1 MLTSLWWV
9 SVSTSG
15 ITGHV
20 MMITVHWS
28 RPYLSLSCHLTG
40 LTTDGWWPLPWTVGE
55 QLPGVSSCRIGSEW
69 QCGNTGNT
77 GNPWQG
83 QTKSW
88 EAARAQGPAPAM
100 GSLRL
105 CCPRSPHS
113 EAGPRPHSAS
123 AHSVQARAASSMWP
137 GARGLLWQSA
147 LSCSVLM
154 SHVTM
159 RLPDHC
165 LATIMIVSSLMPV
178 LLGIWCLF
186 PSSWA
191 PIPDWRNSVKP
202 LRGWVAEWLY
212 NWNIF
217 SRKNEF
223 QERKLDTLH
232 WNMIHEIHPIF
243 WTLHLTIW
251 DSLQTSLKNG
261 EAI

>member
-1 MLTSLWWV
+1 MITWSLSHWSLW
-9 SVSTSG
+9 
-15 ITGHV
+15 
-20 MMITVHWS
+20 
-28 RPYLSLSCHLTG
+28 CQLTG

-123 AHSVQARAASSMWP
+123 ADSVQARAASSMWP
-137 GARGLLWQSA
+137 GARGLVWQSA
-147 LSCSVLM
+147 LSCSELM

-159 RLPDHC
+159 PGPDNEAPDHWPP
-165 LATIMIVSSLMPV
+165 SW
-178 LLGIWCLF
+178 WCLLWCQNASKSGVCF
-186 PSSWA
+186 SPAEHLSLTGG
-191 PIPDWRNSVKP
+191 IPLKLSE
-202 LRGWVAEWLY
+202 AESLSGCIIETSFLEKT
-212 NWNIF
+212 N
-217 SRKNEF
+217 SRKGNWILYPESWF
-223 QERKLDTLH
+223 MKFMRYFELC
-232 WNMIHEIHPIF
+232 F
-243 WTLHLTIW
+243 
-251 DSLQTSLKNG
+251 
-261 EAI
+261 